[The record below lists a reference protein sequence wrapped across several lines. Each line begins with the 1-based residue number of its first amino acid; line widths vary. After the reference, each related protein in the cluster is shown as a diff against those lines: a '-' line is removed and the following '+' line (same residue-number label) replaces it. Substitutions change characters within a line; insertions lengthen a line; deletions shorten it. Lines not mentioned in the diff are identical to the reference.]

1 MKILVPRGWYFLVS
15 CLKGNAL
22 LAPRTVHGR
31 NLWEK
36 RTFLKNCHSSN
47 STCLLAE
54 GLDKHPINRGLVSS
68 YLNTE
73 YGANTCE
80 SKSTKFPHNTREAW
94 ILSTTVFKL
103 QGDRAPSDRHELE
116 SLFVSFAAIWL
127 AAGSEYSR
135 RDNSFISMPG
145 RPAH

>member
-1 MKILVPRGWYFLVS
+1 MYEDSCVARLVFS
-15 CLKGNAL
+15 CKMFKRKRSPNTQRLFMGEIY
-22 LAPRTVHGR
+22 G
-31 NLWEK
+31 

-80 SKSTKFPHNTREAW
+80 SKSTKFPHSTREAW